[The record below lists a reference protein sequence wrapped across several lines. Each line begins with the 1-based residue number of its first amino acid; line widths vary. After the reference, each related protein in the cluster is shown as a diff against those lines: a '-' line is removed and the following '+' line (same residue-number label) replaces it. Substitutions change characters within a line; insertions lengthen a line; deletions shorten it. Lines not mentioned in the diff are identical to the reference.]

1 MSSKLILDDG
11 SEFIGKP
18 FGANATAKGEV
29 VFNTGMMGY
38 PETFTDPS
46 YAGQIL
52 VLTFPLIGNYGV
64 PKDAITKGISEN
76 FESEKIHIRGLIIS
90 DYCENPSHH
99 AMVKSLDF
107 WLKENNI
114 PGIYDIDT
122 RALTKKIRSF
132 GVMKGIMNP
141 KDRRFEDYEKRN
153 FVSEVSIKKTITYEN
168 KGPKI
173 IAIDCGMKHSIIK
186 NLLSRGFEV
195 IRVPWDYDFRNS
207 ELEYEG
213 VFISNGP
220 GDPKLCVSTIK
231 NLKWLMDRKIPIF
244 GICLGNQLLGLA
256 SGCDTYKLKFGHRSQ
271 NQPCIDLRT
280 KRCYITSQNHGYAIN
295 EKTLKKDWQVW
306 FRNANDGTIE
316 GIRHKKLPFMSVQ
329 FHPESMPGPFDTNYL
344 FDEFRKMVEK
354 L

>member
-18 FGANATAKGEV
+18 FGASATAKGEV

-46 YAGQIL
+46 YEGQIL

-64 PKDAITKGISEN
+64 QKDTIVNGISEN

-99 AMVKSLDF
+99 AMVKNLGE

-141 KDRRFEDYEKRN
+141 KDRKFEDYEKRN
-153 FVSEVSIKKTITYEN
+153 FVSEVSIKKVITYKN
-168 KGPKI
+168 NGPKI
-173 IAIDCGMKHSIIK
+173 IAVDCGMKHSIIK
-186 NLLSRGFEV
+186 NLLLRGFEV
-195 IRVPWDYDFRNS
+195 IRVPWDYDFQNS
-207 ELEYEG
+207 RIEYNG

-220 GDPKLCVSTIK
+220 GDPKLCSETIK
-231 NLKWLMDRKIPIF
+231 NLKWLMSKKIPIF

-271 NQPCIDLRT
+271 NQPCIDVRT
-280 KRCYITSQNHGYAIN
+280 ERCYITSQNHGYAIN
-295 EKTLKKDWQVW
+295 EKTLKKDWEVW
-306 FRNANDGTIE
+306 FRNANDNTVE

-354 L
+354 P